1 MKKTNYFFQ
10 VLLLSL
16 AMPICVPGT
25 VIAAETDSYISE
37 QDCAAIRDA
46 NGIAPKSI
54 PADVAEQCKQIPL
67 VVPAAGAAA
76 DPCAEGG
83 GSIYCWGPWDT
94 LAPAAYGGGQAP
106 IEPLSGQDPRPELST
121 VFDKDLD
128 PPLELPL
135 DSCPAGSTSCGFA
148 TVIEG
153 SAGSGNPDNTAVVNF
168 AMTSDGSSFTVDPGN
183 AGEIQS
189 VNGMTTALAPRGGDD
204 YILDSVGV
212 ESGQTSTQVSQLQA
226 RVVSP
231 DGTTLTS
238 GSDFWANANIG
249 TPTVV
254 NSGYF
259 VWGTSTSIADL
270 ESLNNVSAS
279 VNFSG
284 TMSGDSGTTANV
296 TLNYGPTS
304 TWTGNWNGN
313 YNFDAGGQMVG
324 VDFISS
330 ADQFSSNVAGG
341 YVQGVALGPAG
352 NQSVGV
358 AVNVTLDTVGGVRDV
373 GLLQQTP

>member
-16 AMPICVPGT
+16 VMPICVPGT

-67 VVPAAGAAA
+67 IVPAAGAAA

-212 ESGQTSTQVSQLQA
+212 ESGQASTQVSQLQA

-259 VWGTSTSIADL
+259 VWGTSTSIETIPFNNLKNHLGKNWKTLNFLRDHVEPPEEMLRMFGIDTQNVLPFGTPGDVENEVKKRIADL
-270 ESLNNVSAS
+270 AP
-279 VNFSG
+279 G
-284 TMSGDSGTTANV
+284 
-296 TLNYGPTS
+296 
-304 TWTGNWNGN
+304 
-313 YNFDAGGQMVG
+313 
-324 VDFISS
+324 
-330 ADQFSSNVAGG
+330 GG
-341 YVQGVALGPAG
+341 YVL
-352 NQSVGV
+352 S
-358 AVNVTLDTVGGVRDV
+358 AVHNIQPDVRPENIV
-373 GLLQQTP
+373 RMYESAMKYGKFPLTI